1 MVQQEIKRDDPLKR
15 ATDAVREEDL
25 EHMLLDVDDL
35 PSELTGFEIARE
47 GILDNTTMADH
58 GFPGQTV
65 ESIGARGRITGY
77 VREFAPE
84 ELETALDGD
93 LITVGTVIHLFE
105 TDDGPSQWIDD
116 IFLKEFLG
124 SVGNLNDN
132 GHELIHAEQLEL
144 SGFYGKAA
152 SIFAV
157 HEIPNG
163 TLGST
168 IVDFSIGRLLGVT
181 FAVTLGETQNLEL
194 AKGLALSLERQVV
207 SVALGSTY

>member
-25 EHMLLDVDDL
+25 EHMLLDIDDL

-65 ESIGARGRITGY
+65 QSIGARGRITGY

-105 TDDGPSQWIDD
+105 TDNGPSEWIDD

-144 SGFYGKAA
+144 SGFYGKSA

-181 FAVTLGETQNLEL
+181 FVVTLGETQNLEL
-194 AKGLALSLERQVV
+194 AKDLALSLERQVV

>member
-1 MVQQEIKRDDPLKR
+1 M
-15 ATDAVREEDL
+15 
-25 EHMLLDVDDL
+25 
-35 PSELTGFEIARE
+35 
-47 GILDNTTMADH
+47 
-58 GFPGQTV
+58 
-65 ESIGARGRITGY
+65 
-77 VREFAPE
+77 
-84 ELETALDGD
+84 
-93 LITVGTVIHLFE
+93 
-105 TDDGPSQWIDD
+105 
-116 IFLKEFLG
+116 
-124 SVGNLNDN
+124 NDN

-144 SGFYGKAA
+144 SGFYGKGA

-194 AKGLALSLERQVV
+194 AKDLALSLERQVV

>member
-105 TDDGPSQWIDD
+105 TDNGPSEWIDD

-132 GHELIHAEQLEL
+132 GHELIHAEQVEL
-144 SGFYGKAA
+144 SGFYGKSA

-181 FAVTLGETQNLEL
+181 FVVTLGETQNLEL
-194 AKGLALSLERQVV
+194 AKDLALSLERQVV
-207 SVALGSTY
+207 SVVLGSTY

>member
-25 EHMLLDVDDL
+25 EHMLLDIDDL

-105 TDDGPSQWIDD
+105 TDNSSSEWIDD

-132 GHELIHAEQLEL
+132 GHELIHAEQVEL
-144 SGFYGKAA
+144 SGFYGKSA

-181 FAVTLGETQNLEL
+181 FAVILGETQNLEL

>member
-105 TDDGPSQWIDD
+105 TDNGPSEWIDD
-116 IFLKEFLG
+116 IFIKEFLG

-132 GHELIHAEQLEL
+132 GHELIHAEQVEL
-144 SGFYGKAA
+144 SGFYGKSA

-181 FAVTLGETQNLEL
+181 FVVTLGETQNLEL
-194 AKGLALSLERQVV
+194 AKDLALSLERQVV
-207 SVALGSTY
+207 SVVLGSTY

>member
-25 EHMLLDVDDL
+25 EHMLLEVDDL

-105 TDDGPSQWIDD
+105 TDNGPSEWIDD
-116 IFLKEFLG
+116 IFIKEFLG

-132 GHELIHAEQLEL
+132 GHELIHAEELEL
-144 SGFYGKAA
+144 SGFYGKSA

-181 FAVTLGETQNLEL
+181 FVVTLGETQNLEL
-194 AKGLALSLERQVV
+194 AKDLALSLERQVV

>member
-25 EHMLLDVDDL
+25 EHMLLDIDDL

-105 TDDGPSQWIDD
+105 TDNDPSEWIDD

-132 GHELIHAEQLEL
+132 GHELIHAEQVEL
-144 SGFYGKAA
+144 SGFYGKSA

-181 FAVTLGETQNLEL
+181 FVVTLGETQNLEL
-194 AKGLALSLERQVV
+194 AKDLALSLERQVV

>member
-1 MVQQEIKRDDPLKR
+1 LVQQEIKRDDPLKR

-47 GILDNTTMADH
+47 GILDNTSMADH

-105 TDDGPSQWIDD
+105 TDNGPSEWIDD

-132 GHELIHAEQLEL
+132 GHELIHAEQVEL
-144 SGFYGKAA
+144 SGFYGKSA

-181 FAVTLGETQNLEL
+181 FVVTLGETQNLEL
-194 AKGLALSLERQVV
+194 AKDLALSLERQVV
-207 SVALGSTY
+207 SVVLGSTY

>member
-116 IFLKEFLG
+116 IFLKEFLE

-132 GHELIHAEQLEL
+132 GQELIHAEQVEL
-144 SGFYGKAA
+144 SGFYGKSA

>member
-1 MVQQEIKRDDPLKR
+1 LVQQEIKRDDPLKR

-105 TDDGPSQWIDD
+105 TDNDPSEWIDD

-132 GHELIHAEQLEL
+132 GHELIHAEQVEL
-144 SGFYGKAA
+144 SGFYGKSA

-181 FAVTLGETQNLEL
+181 FVVTLGETQNLEL
-194 AKGLALSLERQVV
+194 TKDLALSLERQVV
-207 SVALGSTY
+207 SVVLGSTY

>member
-25 EHMLLDVDDL
+25 EHMLLDIDDL

-47 GILDNTTMADH
+47 GILDNTSMADH

-105 TDDGPSQWIDD
+105 TDNGPSEWIDD

-181 FAVTLGETQNLEL
+181 FVVTLGETQNLEL
-194 AKGLALSLERQVV
+194 AKDLALSLERQVV

>member
-25 EHMLLDVDDL
+25 EHMLLDIDDL
-35 PSELTGFEIARE
+35 PSELNGFEIARE
-47 GILDNTTMADH
+47 GVLDNASMADH
-58 GFPGQTV
+58 GFLGQTV

-93 LITVGTVIHLFE
+93 LITIGTVIHLFE

-116 IFLKEFLG
+116 VFLKEFLE
-124 SVGNLNDN
+124 SIGNLNDN

-144 SGFYGKAA
+144 SGFYGKSA

-194 AKGLALSLERQVV
+194 AKALSLSLERQVV
-207 SVALGSTY
+207 SVALSSPY

>member
-47 GILDNTTMADH
+47 GVLDNTSMADH

-105 TDDGPSQWIDD
+105 TDNGPSEWIDD

-132 GHELIHAEQLEL
+132 GHELIHAEQVEL
-144 SGFYGKAA
+144 SGFYGKSA

-181 FAVTLGETQNLEL
+181 FVVTLGETQNLEL
-194 AKGLALSLERQVV
+194 AKDLALSLERQVV

>member
-25 EHMLLDVDDL
+25 EHMLLDIDDL

-132 GHELIHAEQLEL
+132 GHELIHAEQVEL
-144 SGFYGKAA
+144 SGFYGKSA

-181 FAVTLGETQNLEL
+181 FVVTLGETQNLEL
-194 AKGLALSLERQVV
+194 AKDLALSLERQVV

>member
-105 TDDGPSQWIDD
+105 TDNSSSEWIDD

-144 SGFYGKAA
+144 SGFYGKSA

-181 FAVTLGETQNLEL
+181 FVVTLGETQNLEL
-194 AKGLALSLERQVV
+194 AKDLALSLERQVV

>member
-25 EHMLLDVDDL
+25 EHMLLDIDDL
-35 PSELTGFEIARE
+35 PSELPGFEIARE

-105 TDDGPSQWIDD
+105 TDNSSSEWIDD

-132 GHELIHAEQLEL
+132 GHELIHAEQVEL
-144 SGFYGKAA
+144 SGFYGKSA

-181 FAVTLGETQNLEL
+181 FVVTLGETQNLEL
-194 AKGLALSLERQVV
+194 AKDLALSLERQVV

>member
-132 GHELIHAEQLEL
+132 GHELIHAEQVEL
-144 SGFYGKAA
+144 SGFYGKSA

-194 AKGLALSLERQVV
+194 AKDLALSLERQVV

>member
-25 EHMLLDVDDL
+25 EHMLLDIDDL

-105 TDDGPSQWIDD
+105 TDNSSSEWIDD

-132 GHELIHAEQLEL
+132 GHELIHAEQVEL
-144 SGFYGKAA
+144 SGFYGKSA

-181 FAVTLGETQNLEL
+181 FVVTLGETQNLEL
-194 AKGLALSLERQVV
+194 AKDLALSLERQVV

>member
-25 EHMLLDVDDL
+25 EHMLLDIDDL

-105 TDDGPSQWIDD
+105 TDNDPSEWIDD

-132 GHELIHAEQLEL
+132 GHELIHAEQVEL
-144 SGFYGKAA
+144 SGFYGKSA

-181 FAVTLGETQNLEL
+181 FVVTLGETQNLEL
-194 AKGLALSLERQVV
+194 AKDLALSLERQVV
-207 SVALGSTY
+207 SVVLGSTY

>member
-25 EHMLLDVDDL
+25 EHMLLDIDDL
-35 PSELTGFEIARE
+35 PSELPGFEIARE

-105 TDDGPSQWIDD
+105 TDNSSSEWIDD

-132 GHELIHAEQLEL
+132 GHELIHAEQVEL
-144 SGFYGKAA
+144 SGFYGKSA

-181 FAVTLGETQNLEL
+181 FAVILGETQNLEL
-194 AKGLALSLERQVV
+194 AKDLALSLERQVV

>member
-25 EHMLLDVDDL
+25 EHMLLDIDDL

-47 GILDNTTMADH
+47 GILDNTSMADH

-105 TDDGPSQWIDD
+105 TDNGPSEWIDD

-132 GHELIHAEQLEL
+132 GHELIHAEQVEL
-144 SGFYGKAA
+144 SGFYGKSA

-181 FAVTLGETQNLEL
+181 FVVTLGETQNLEL
-194 AKGLALSLERQVV
+194 AKDLALSLERQVV

>member
-25 EHMLLDVDDL
+25 EHILLDIDDL

-105 TDDGPSQWIDD
+105 TDNSSSEWIDD

-132 GHELIHAEQLEL
+132 GHELIHAEQVEL
-144 SGFYGKAA
+144 SGFYGKSA

-181 FAVTLGETQNLEL
+181 FVVTLGETQNLEL
-194 AKGLALSLERQVV
+194 AKDLALSLERQVV

>member
-25 EHMLLDVDDL
+25 EHMLLDIDDL

-105 TDDGPSQWIDD
+105 TDNDPSQWIDD

-132 GHELIHAEQLEL
+132 GHELIHAEQVEL
-144 SGFYGKAA
+144 SGFYGKSA

-181 FAVTLGETQNLEL
+181 FVVTLGETQNLEL
-194 AKGLALSLERQVV
+194 AKDLALSLERQVV

>member
-25 EHMLLDVDDL
+25 EHMLLDIDDL
-35 PSELTGFEIARE
+35 PSELPGFEIARE
-47 GILDNTTMADH
+47 GILDNTSMADH

-105 TDDGPSQWIDD
+105 TDNGPSEWIDD

-132 GHELIHAEQLEL
+132 GHELIHAEQVEL

-181 FAVTLGETQNLEL
+181 FVVTLGETQNLEL
-194 AKGLALSLERQVV
+194 AKDLALSLERQVV

>member
-25 EHMLLDVDDL
+25 EHMLLDIDDL

-47 GILDNTTMADH
+47 GILDNTSMADH

-65 ESIGARGRITGY
+65 ESIEARGRITGY

-105 TDDGPSQWIDD
+105 TDNGPSEWIDD
-116 IFLKEFLG
+116 VFLKEFLG

-132 GHELIHAEQLEL
+132 GHELIHAEQVEL
-144 SGFYGKAA
+144 SGFYGKSA

-181 FAVTLGETQNLEL
+181 FVVTLGETQNLEL
-194 AKGLALSLERQVV
+194 AKDLALSLERQVV

>member
-25 EHMLLDVDDL
+25 EHMLLDIDDL

-65 ESIGARGRITGY
+65 QSIGARGRITGY

-84 ELETALDGD
+84 DLETALDGD

-105 TDDGPSQWIDD
+105 TDNSSSEWIDD

-132 GHELIHAEQLEL
+132 GHELIHAEQVEL
-144 SGFYGKAA
+144 SGFYGKSA

-181 FAVTLGETQNLEL
+181 FVVTLGETQNLEL
-194 AKGLALSLERQVV
+194 AKDLALSLERQVV
-207 SVALGSTY
+207 RVALGSTY

>member
-25 EHMLLDVDDL
+25 EHMLLDIDDL

-105 TDDGPSQWIDD
+105 TDNGPSEWIDD

-132 GHELIHAEQLEL
+132 GHELIHAEQVEL
-144 SGFYGKAA
+144 SGFYGKSA

-181 FAVTLGETQNLEL
+181 FVVTLGETQNLEL
-194 AKGLALSLERQVV
+194 AKDLALSLERQVV

>member
-1 MVQQEIKRDDPLKR
+1 LVQQEIKRDDPLKR

-25 EHMLLDVDDL
+25 EHMLLDIDDL

-105 TDDGPSQWIDD
+105 TDNDPSEWIDD

-132 GHELIHAEQLEL
+132 GHELIHAEQVEL
-144 SGFYGKAA
+144 SGFYGKSA

-181 FAVTLGETQNLEL
+181 FVVTLGETQNLEL
-194 AKGLALSLERQVV
+194 AKDLALSLERQVV

>member
-15 ATDAVREEDL
+15 ATDAVSEEDL
-25 EHMLLDVDDL
+25 EYMLLDIDDL
-35 PSELTGFEIARE
+35 PSELPGFEIARE

-105 TDDGPSQWIDD
+105 TDNGPSEWIDD

-132 GHELIHAEQLEL
+132 GHELIHAEQVEL
-144 SGFYGKAA
+144 SGFYGKSA

-194 AKGLALSLERQVV
+194 AKDLALSLERQVV